1 MSCATISISFD
12 SACFGHMENLRN
24 TCPDGQA
31 KQKTFSGPGGGGD
44 CLNCFIVLI
53 SNQKFLCSFSFQC
66 FMNSILQCLSH
77 TRLLTRQLLKGS
89 HTKKINSSS
98 GMKGKLIHG
107 M

>member
-1 MSCATISISFD
+1 
-12 SACFGHMENLRN
+12 MENLRN

-44 CLNCFIVLI
+44 CLNCFIVLF

-77 TRLLTRQLLKGS
+77 TRLLTGQLLKGS

-98 GMKGKLIHG
+98 GMKGKLIQG
-107 M
+107 MLMSNWLGL